1 MALLEVKNVSYYYQ
15 DGDNKREILKDTSV
29 TFERGNFY
37 TIVGESGSG
46 KTTFLSLIGALD
58 RPKSGEIL
66 LKGHNIYEDVKRY
79 RQKDVGFVF
88 QSYNLIPYMT
98 AVENVSLA
106 LDIAHLSKKI
116 NIKGI
121 LAIVGITEDKTE
133 RVVTKLSGGEQ
144 QRVAIARAI
153 AKSPTILLADEP
165 TGNLDTDT
173 SDFIVNIFNMLAHKM
188 NMCVIMVTHNLEIAK
203 RSDIVY
209 RVDPKIKKLVTDNV

>member
-15 DGDNKREILKDTSV
+15 DGDNKREILKDTSAA
-29 TFERGNFY
+29 FERGNFY

-66 LKGHNIYEDVKRY
+66 LNGHNIYEDVKRY

-209 RVDPKIKKLVTDNV
+209 RVDPKTKKLVTNNV